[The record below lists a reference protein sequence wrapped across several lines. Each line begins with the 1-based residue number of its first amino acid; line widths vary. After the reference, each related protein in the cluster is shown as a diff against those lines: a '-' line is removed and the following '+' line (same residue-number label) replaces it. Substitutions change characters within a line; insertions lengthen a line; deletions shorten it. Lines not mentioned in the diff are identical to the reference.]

1 MERNQG
7 VVVTNGILHDIILE
21 ALKMW

>member
-1 MERNQG
+1 MEKNHG